1 MRGGEFAQPWG
12 IPVYKTCLSVHWSWL
27 DFCVLPSSFRKVS
40 PPLGFQTRFAIR
52 SLEDCMLHVSECVW
66 HCYHHYQ
73 PLTTLSAKWSFQDF
87 VLWTEYINQ
96 WVRTGATGLKLCLCG
111 RQLCLSKI
119 CFFFFFFFILFLR
132 YINSEPRSQPWGGQS
147 LIRTYRNGFK
157 KLRKYTLTFHL
168 DVGDGW
174 GHIETFRLFM
184 IAFLGLFVRGF
195 VVVCCFLLREACRQ
209 SAAAPSSE
217 RFIFTGRWAQTV
229 NIQCKT
235 SRPWAFPA
243 DCVVKRLLVEQ
254 PAVSVLWLIVVY
266 WHFRLVLVPLWCTR
280 EATREGAFDVSEWNV
295 YSGKKKK
302 IFFFLQPHYIYNKM
316 DTKTPKTWEIN
327 K

>member
-119 CFFFFFFFILFLR
+119 CFFFLYCSCDISTRSLGASLEEASLL
-132 YINSEPRSQPWGGQS
+132 SELIGMVSRS
-147 LIRTYRNGFK
+147 LENT
-157 KLRKYTLTFHL
+157 
-168 DVGDGW
+168 
-174 GHIETFRLFM
+174 
-184 IAFLGLFVRGF
+184 
-195 VVVCCFLLREACRQ
+195 
-209 SAAAPSSE
+209 
-217 RFIFTGRWAQTV
+217 
-229 NIQCKT
+229 
-235 SRPWAFPA
+235 
-243 DCVVKRLLVEQ
+243 
-254 PAVSVLWLIVVY
+254 LWLSI
-266 WHFRLVLVPLWCTR
+266 
-280 EATREGAFDVSEWNV
+280 
-295 YSGKKKK
+295 
-302 IFFFLQPHYIYNKM
+302 
-316 DTKTPKTWEIN
+316 
-327 K
+327 

>member
-119 CFFFFFFFILFLR
+119 CFFFLSFFYTVPAIYQLEA
-132 YINSEPRSQPWGGQS
+132 SEPA
-147 LIRTYRNGFK
+147 
-157 KLRKYTLTFHL
+157 LR
-168 DVGDGW
+168 
-174 GHIETFRLFM
+174 
-184 IAFLGLFVRGF
+184 
-195 VVVCCFLLREACRQ
+195 
-209 SAAAPSSE
+209 
-217 RFIFTGRWAQTV
+217 
-229 NIQCKT
+229 
-235 SRPWAFPA
+235 RP
-243 DCVVKRLLVEQ
+243 
-254 PAVSVLWLIVVY
+254 VSYQNL
-266 WHFRLVLVPLWCTR
+266 
-280 EATREGAFDVSEWNV
+280 SEW
-295 YSGKKKK
+295 
-302 IFFFLQPHYIYNKM
+302 FQ
-316 DTKTPKTWEIN
+316 EA
-327 K
+327 